1 MKRLLNHRVAP
12 VLLCLQVAY
21 LGFFGLLFA
30 LSGPGTAE
38 IDHTDPSP
46 VAHALFN
53 GLLLAF
59 VLPAAGGAALLGS
72 ESVRA
77 RVPGGVRVVWLAA
90 LGVTEVVVAVSFATT
105 ALRESPGP
113 DSLVAVVAVTACA
126 VIALVCAGEARGT
139 LRAARPAPPLA

>member
-1 MKRLLNHRVAP
+1 MKRLLVHGIAP

-77 RVPGGVRVVWLAA
+77 RVPGGVRAVWLAV

-105 ALRESPGP
+105 ALRESLGP
-113 DSLVAVVAVTACA
+113 DSLVAVVAVMACA

>member
-1 MKRLLNHRVAP
+1 MKRLLIHGVAP

-30 LSGPGTAE
+30 LSGHGSAE

-46 VAHALFN
+46 VAHALFD

-59 VLPAAGGAALLGS
+59 VLPAVGGAALLGS
-72 ESVRA
+72 EAVRA
-77 RVPGGVRVVWLAA
+77 RVPGGARAAWLAV
-90 LGVTEVVVAVSFATT
+90 LGVTEIVVAVSFATT

-113 DSLVAVVAVTACA
+113 DSLVAVVAVAACA
-126 VIALVCAGEARGT
+126 VIALVCAGEVRGT

>member
-1 MKRLLNHRVAP
+1 MKRLLVHGIAP

-59 VLPAAGGAALLGS
+59 VLSAAGGAALLGS

-77 RVPGGVRVVWLAA
+77 RVPSGVRVVWLAA

-113 DSLVAVVAVTACA
+113 DSLVAVVAVMAGA
-126 VIALVCAGEARGT
+126 VIALVCAGEVRGT

>member
-1 MKRLLNHRVAP
+1 MRRLLNHRVAP
-12 VLLCLQVAY
+12 VLLGLQVAY

-53 GLLLAF
+53 GLLPAF
-59 VLPAAGGAALLGS
+59 VLPAVGGAALLGS

-77 RVPGGVRVVWLAA
+77 RVPGGVRAGWLAA
-90 LGVTEVVVAVSFATT
+90 LGGTEVVVAVSFATT
-105 ALRESPGP
+105 ALRESLGP

-126 VIALVCAGEARGT
+126 VIALVCAREVRGT

>member
-1 MKRLLNHRVAP
+1 MKRLLIHGVAP

-30 LSGPGTAE
+30 LSGPGSAE

-46 VAHALFN
+46 VAHALFD

-59 VLPAAGGAALLGS
+59 VLPAVGGAALLGS
-72 ESVRA
+72 EAVRA
-77 RVPGGVRVVWLAA
+77 RVPGGARAAWLAV
-90 LGVTEVVVAVSFATT
+90 LGVTEIVVAVSFATT

-113 DSLVAVVAVTACA
+113 DSLLAVVAVAACA
-126 VIALVCAGEARGT
+126 VIALVCAGEVRGT